1 MGALFAFTGVDV
13 PLGIALMAAG
23 AVGMVTAIGL
33 NWDSMSDPL
42 RRTIGMLETIVGGA
56 LLTFGAILAL
66 TGVNVPLG
74 VAMIAAGA
82 VSVASAVALNWNS
95 LTGDVQESVL
105 SIVAIVSGAFNRCR
119 CNPRSDRSCNRA
131 GYCDDCR
138 WCCRSCRN
146 GRFELE

>member
-1 MGALFAFTGVDV
+1 
-13 PLGIALMAAG
+13 MAAG
-23 AVGMVTAIGL
+23 AVGMVTTIGL
-33 NWDSMSDPL
+33 DWDSMSDPL

-95 LTGDVQESVL
+95 LTGDVQKSVL
-105 SIVAIVSGAFNRCR
+105 SIVAIVSGGLCGAV
-119 CNPRSDRSCNRA
+119 SCLEA
-131 GYCDDCR
+131 SGTLPCFC
-138 WCCRSCRN
+138 
-146 GRFELE
+146 GRRHK